1 MEWRGYICS
10 SDTSISLHVVLY
22 MWQIK
27 LKTISYFYNRRSD
40 LNNLL
45 HSALEAGTFTFQMWI
60 DVLTNYYGKWNA
72 QWFRVIRNLANWW
85 FLQITTH
92 CPLLHILPLPVKILI
107 SALILAILALYLLR
121 VESIPKFLMLHSS
134 SKYTKLL
141 SCWKATNPCPHS
153 VLLNIVSLTVLL
165 SNAIGH
171 GAPLEPII
179 FQG

>member
-1 MEWRGYICS
+1 
-10 SDTSISLHVVLY
+10 

-45 HSALEAGTFTFQMWI
+45 HSALEAGTFTLQMWI

-141 SCWKATNPCPHS
+141 SCWKATKSMPSFSVVEHCKLNSITVQCYWSWGTTGANHFSGLAILCPLDWPI
-153 VLLNIVSLTVLL
+153 LLNV
-165 SNAIGH
+165 
-171 GAPLEPII
+171 E
-179 FQG
+179 